1 MSLPDRL
8 TRKFD
13 DEIRFFRGWLEGP
26 KTVGSI
32 IPTSKFAARSMA
44 RVIDTAS
51 GLPVLELGAGTG
63 AITRA
68 ILERGVAPENLY
80 SVEYSREF
88 YDRLKLDMP
97 KVNFLL
103 GDAFDLDTVLGE
115 MKDARFDS
123 IISGIPLLN
132 FPVPARVRLIETLL
146 DRVPAGRPVVQ
157 ISYGPVSP
165 VPARPASFQTTHHD
179 FVIRNVPP
187 AQLWT
192 YRRPA

>member
-1 MSLPDRL
+1 MGLPERL

-26 KTVGSI
+26 KTVGAV
-32 IPTSKFAARSMA
+32 IPTSKFAARAMA
-44 RVIDTAS
+44 RVIDTTS

-68 ILERGVAPENLY
+68 ILARGVAPEQLY

-88 YDRLKLDMP
+88 YERLKIDMP
-97 KVNFLL
+97 QVNFLH
-103 GDAFDLDTVLGE
+103 GDAFDLDTLLGDR
-115 MKDARFDS
+115 KDMTFDS
-123 IISGIPLLN
+123 VISGIPLLN
-132 FPVPARVRLIETLL
+132 FPVAQRVKLIETLL
-146 DRVPAGRPVVQ
+146 DRLPPGRPVVQ
-157 ISYGPVSP
+157 ISYGPISP
-165 VPARPASFQTTHHD
+165 VPARPASFQTSHHE
-179 FVIRNVPP
+179 FVFRNVPP